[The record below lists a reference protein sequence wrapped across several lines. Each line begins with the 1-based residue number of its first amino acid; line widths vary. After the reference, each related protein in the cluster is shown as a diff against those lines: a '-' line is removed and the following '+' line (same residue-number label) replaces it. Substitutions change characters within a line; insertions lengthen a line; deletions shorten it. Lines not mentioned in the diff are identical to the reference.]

1 MAFVCNINISGIIV
15 PIITP
20 VDADENIDEE
30 TLRKQVNYVIDG
42 GVSGILA
49 YGSNGEFYMF
59 DEEDL
64 LKGLKIIVD
73 EVNNRVPV
81 FFGIGEIRTKKCIEL
96 AKKAE
101 ELGADGISVIQPMF
115 LKPNEKELYLHF
127 KSIADSVP
135 NLSMLLYNN
144 PGRTGYNLQTSLVY
158 SLAKDV
164 ENIVGIKDSSG
175 DITQLS
181 EYIRVTKDLNFSV
194 LGGKDT
200 LIYPTLA
207 MGGCG
212 SVCTTANVF
221 PKFVCGI
228 YNKYVNNNY
237 EGALEDQYRLN
248 PVRLSMDGAS
258 FPVATKDMA
267 NIKGLDVGLPIKP
280 SLPSDDK
287 CLAIMKEEMEK
298 SGLLQEG

>member
-1 MAFVCNINISGIIV
+1 MGFVCNIDIHGIIV

-20 VDADENIDEE
+20 VDDDEQINEQK
-30 TLRKQVNYVIDG
+30 LRDQVNFVIDG

-59 DEEDL
+59 DEDDMV
-64 LKGLKIIVD
+64 KGFEIMVD
-73 EVNNRVPV
+73 EARGRVPL
-81 FFGIGEIRTKKCIEL
+81 FFGIGAIRTKKCIEL
-96 AKKAE
+96 AKLAE
-101 ELGADGISVIQPMF
+101 KSGADGISVIQPMF
-115 LKPNEKELYLHF
+115 LKPTEKELYLHF
-127 KSIADSVP
+127 KSIAESVP

-144 PGRTGYNLQTSLVY
+144 PGRVGYTLSSDLVAK
-158 SLAKDV
+158 LAKDV
-164 ENIVGIKDSSG
+164 PNIVGMKDSSG

-181 EYIRVTKDLNFSV
+181 EFIRVTKDYEFSV

-221 PKFVCGI
+221 PELVCDI
-228 YNKYVNNNY
+228 YKKYV
-237 EGALEDQYRLN
+237 EGDFQGSLEQQYVLN
-248 PVRLSMDGAS
+248 PVRLSMDKAS

-267 NIKGLDVGLPIKP
+267 NLRGMDVGEPIKP
-280 SLPSDDK
+280 SISSEGTCIECMID
-287 CLAIMKEEMEK
+287 EMEK
-298 SGLLQEG
+298 ANLL

>member
-1 MAFVCNINISGIIV
+1 MGFVCNIDINGIIV

-20 VDADENIDEE
+20 VDENENIDEKK
-30 TLRKQVNYVIDG
+30 LRAQVNYVING
-42 GVSGILA
+42 GVSGILV

-59 DEEDL
+59 DEDDMI
-64 LKGLKIIVD
+64 KGFEIIAD
-73 EVNNRVPV
+73 ETRNRVPL
-81 FFGIGEIRTKKCIEL
+81 FFGIGAIRTKKCIEL

-115 LKPNEKELYLHF
+115 LKPTEKELYLHF
-127 KSIADSVP
+127 KEIAESVP

-144 PGRTGYNLQTSLVY
+144 PGRVGYTLSSNLVFE
-158 SLAKDV
+158 LARDV
-164 ENIVGIKDSSG
+164 QNIVGMKDSSG

-181 EYIRVTKDLNFSV
+181 EFIRVTKDLDFSV

-221 PKFVCGI
+221 PELVCGI
-228 YNKYVNNNY
+228 YKKYI
-237 EGALEDQYRLN
+237 EGDLQGSLEDQYKLN
-248 PVRLSMDGAS
+248 PVRLSMDNAS

-267 NIKGLDVGLPIKP
+267 NLIGLDVGLPIRP
-280 SLPSDDK
+280 SIASEGTCIECMIDE
-287 CLAIMKEEMEK
+287 MKK
-298 SGLLQEG
+298 ADLL